1 MPRLI
6 PESPTFTTGSEKEV
20 WERLRD
26 TLADDDVLLAN
37 LRLTD
42 GDKDHEADLVVLM
55 PDVGVLVLEVKGGSV
70 TVEPDDA
77 EGHRWWTQSGGGR
90 RQIRPVDQARG
101 TKHALRRY
109 VDQHP
114 RGGTSAPGGVG
125 TRRGRALHAVRRGLQ
140 RPRAAA
146 LVAPRQGRP
155 GRCWRSGSATRAW
168 WMQHGDR
175 RRPTTTSRCSPTS

>member
-6 PESPTFTTGSEKEV
+6 PEIPTFTTGSEKEV

-26 TLADDDVLLAN
+26 TLDDDDVLLAN

-77 EGHRWWTQSGGGR
+77 RDTGGGPERGRASADPPR
-90 RQIRPVDQARG
+90 RPGARHQAR
-101 TKHALRRY
+101 TAPLRR
-109 VDQHP
+109 QHP
-114 RGGTSAPGGVG
+114 RGGTPAGSAWGHGVVTPYFDCGTSRPDCRGGRST
-125 TRRGRALHAVRRGLQ
+125 TRTTR
-140 RPRAAA
+140 
-146 LVAPRQGRP
+146 
-155 GRCWRSGSATRAW
+155 WSSRSGSATNAW
-168 WMQHGDR
+168 
-175 RRPTTTSRCSPTS
+175 

>member
-26 TLADDDVLLAN
+26 TLDDDDVLLAN

-55 PDVGVLVLEVKGGSV
+55 PDIGVLVLEVKGGSV

-77 EGHRWWTQSGGGR
+77 EGHRWWTQSGGGADR
-90 RQIRPVDQARG
+90 S
-101 TKHALRRY
+101 AL
-109 VDQHP
+109 
-114 RGGTSAPGGVG
+114 S
-125 TRRGRALHAVRRGLQ
+125 TRRAAPSTHYAATSTSTRAAGPPAGWRGDTGWSFPTPVRRGLQ
-140 RPRAAA
+140 RP
-146 LVAPRQGRP
+146 
-155 GRCWRSGSATRAW
+155 
-168 WMQHGDR
+168 
-175 RRPTTTSRCSPTS
+175 